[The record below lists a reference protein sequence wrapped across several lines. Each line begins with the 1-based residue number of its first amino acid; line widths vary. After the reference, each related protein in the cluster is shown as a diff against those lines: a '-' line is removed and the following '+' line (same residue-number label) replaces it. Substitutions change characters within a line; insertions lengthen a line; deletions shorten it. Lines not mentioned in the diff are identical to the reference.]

1 MGVEYGHPRGPRPAE
16 ANSGHDTTSYGLNPR
31 AKRSPRLTLANHGAR
46 KAAVET
52 TWKGNLRIDER
63 YHYQSKQ
70 GTRLR
75 GACEAEY
82 YIIVGLHDARRALA
96 RTRLHRLDG
105 HDIGGHRD
113 RPCGGRSK
121 RTQLLYRARLR
132 QIYGTN
138 EPTAPSRWADGAE
151 DGAHFWT
158 CSRGHLSPRVGG
170 RRKRRTGLLAAI
182 ALVSYV
188 WVYTPMKQ
196 LSPWAFGSGQCPGPC
211 HLYSA
216 DCGTQTVEWPGLVLF
231 GIMFIWQLPH
241 FIAISMYRDSEY
253 QRAGIR
259 TVTAVHGWSSSIR
272 QIFFWTA
279 VLVPFSLLLVPLN
292 ITGTIYMA
300 SAGVLGFIF
309 VVKAMQG
316 FREKDA
322 SLWARSLF
330 LYSLVYLTL
339 LFAAVA
345 VDVLI
350 ARG

>member
-1 MGVEYGHPRGPRPAE
+1 MSATITSQSRARDFAALVKPSITLLSVFTMLAGLWLAPGSIDWMGM
-16 ANSGHDTTSYGLNPR
+16 
-31 AKRSPRLTLANHGAR
+31 TLAVIGTALVVAAANALNCYIERDSDKFMAR
-46 KAAVET
+46 T
-52 TWKGNLRIDER
+52 
-63 YHYQSKQ
+63 SKRPLPA
-70 GTRLR
+70 GRMVPKTAL
-75 GACEAEY
+75 
-82 YIIVGLHDARRALA
+82 IFGLALA
-96 RTRLHRLDG
+96 VTSVPVLV
-105 HDIGGHRD
+105 
-113 RPCGGRSK
+113 
-121 RTQLLYRARLR
+121 
-132 QIYGTN
+132 
-138 EPTAPSRWADGAE
+138 
-151 DGAHFWT
+151 
-158 CSRGHLSPRVGG
+158 VGVNAV
-170 RRKRRTGLLAAI
+170 TGLLAAI

-196 LSPWAFGSGQCPGPC
+196 LSPWALWVGAVPGAMPPLLGWTAVRGQ
-211 HLYSA
+211 
-216 DCGTQTVEWPGLVLF
+216 VEWPGLVLF

-316 FREKDA
+316 FRAKDA